1 MRNSEKL
8 LFDSNTITVL
18 IVMTRT
24 VFFTLKI
31 HIVRFCC
38 EVSRTLLS
46 FEDVVSTYSYLT
58 VWAHCGCHQM
68 ALVNYSALAS
78 SSVPVGPLIITQ
90 LGVLG
95 AFTQSSMFR
104 TSTYSR
110 VMCIFISHRSTQFT
124 KRRIYRWTTLCRQ
137 A

>member
-38 EVSRTLLS
+38 EVSRTRLS

-95 AFTQSSMFR
+95 AFTEQHVSNK
-104 TSTYSR
+104 Y
-110 VMCIFISHRSTQFT
+110 
-124 KRRIYRWTTLCRQ
+124 L
-137 A
+137 